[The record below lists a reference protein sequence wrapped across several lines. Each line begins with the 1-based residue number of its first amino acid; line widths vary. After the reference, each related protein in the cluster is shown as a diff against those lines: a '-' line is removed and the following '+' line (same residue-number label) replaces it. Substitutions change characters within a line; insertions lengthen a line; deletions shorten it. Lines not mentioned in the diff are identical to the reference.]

1 MADDRKVTSENI
13 RERATATDIEGG
25 TGSEHEQQV
34 YGMRHAPE
42 DREQRQADRADT
54 PPEAT
59 DDDVE
64 TRRLRTTSYTA
75 MDDEAAEEGEQ
86 GLAPRTAYEMS
97 LHDELSRTP
106 TGDESDEEGYG
117 E

>member
-1 MADDRKVTSENI
+1 MADENTQDANV

-25 TGSEHEQQV
+25 TGSEHEQKV

-42 DREQRQADRADT
+42 DREARQERRADT
-54 PPEAT
+54 PPEAF

-64 TRRLRTTSYTA
+64 TRHLRTTSYTE
-75 MDDEAAEEGEQ
+75 MDEEAAEEADK

-97 LHDELSRTP
+97 THDELSRTP
-106 TGDESDEEGYG
+106 IDG
-117 E
+117 EDAA